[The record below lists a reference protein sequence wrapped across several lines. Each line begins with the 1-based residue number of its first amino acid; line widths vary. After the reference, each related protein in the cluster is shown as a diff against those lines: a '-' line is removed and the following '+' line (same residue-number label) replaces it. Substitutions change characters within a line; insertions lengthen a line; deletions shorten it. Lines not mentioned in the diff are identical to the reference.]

1 MNYIKLTIGLI
12 LLTGGAHVLVEG
24 SKNLALKL
32 NIRPIV
38 VGLTIVALATSF
50 PELLVSLTSAL
61 KGSDGMAVG
70 NIVGSNIA
78 NIALV
83 LAFAALIRPFKVE
96 KQTLKVDFPVLI
108 GITGLFCVFIS
119 DKKLVW
125 GEGLALLMILI
136 AYIIYCI
143 KTSAHKS
150 DFQNE
155 TPHGSKLKNF
165 IFIIIGSA
173 VVITGAYFFVEGG
186 VGIARSYHISEA
198 VIGLTVLAVGTSL
211 PELAATVVAA
221 IKNQN
226 EIGIGNI
233 IGSNIFN
240 FALVIGIVPIV
251 LKFRN
256 GGPLK
261 FELINIDIIMM
272 VAVVVVLFLLI
283 LISRKKTFGK
293 TAGAFFLISYFI
305 YVIYRFNPE
314 IIRL

>member
-1 MNYIKLTIGLI
+1 MNYIKLIIGL
-12 LLTGGAHVLVEG
+12 LLLSGGAHYLVEG
-24 SKNLALKL
+24 SKNLALKF

-96 KQTLKVDFPVLI
+96 KQTLKVDFPVLL
-108 GITGLFCVFIS
+108 GITTLFCFFIY

-125 GEGLALLMILI
+125 GEGLTLLMILI
-136 AYIIYCI
+136 AYVIYCI
-143 KTSAHKS
+143 KTSVHKS

-155 TPHGSKLKNF
+155 KPHGSKLKNF
-165 IFIIIGSA
+165 LFILIGSA
-173 VVITGAYFFVEGG
+173 VVIAGAYFLVAGG
-186 VGIARSYHISEA
+186 VGIARNYQISEA

-211 PELAATVVAA
+211 PELAATVAAA

-251 LKFRN
+251 LALKT
-256 GGPLK
+256 GTELK
-261 FELINIDIIMM
+261 FELIKTDVIMM
-272 VAVVVVLFLLI
+272 VSVVVVLYSLI
-283 LISRKKTFGK
+283 LISKEKKFGK

-305 YVIYRFNPE
+305 YIIYRFKSGV
-314 IIRL
+314 I

>member
-1 MNYIKLTIGLI
+1 MEYVKLIVGL
-12 LLTGGAHVLVEG
+12 LLLSGGAHFLVEG
-24 SKNLALKL
+24 SKNLALKF

-38 VGLTIVALATSF
+38 VGLTVVAMATSF

-96 KQTLKVDFPVLI
+96 KQTLRIDFPILLLISVL
-108 GITGLFCVFIS
+108 FWFFVS

-125 GEGLALLMILI
+125 SEGLALLIILLL
-136 AYIIYCI
+136 YVFYCI

-150 DFQNE
+150 EFE
-155 TPHGSKLKNF
+155 GEKPHGSKLYNF
-165 IFIIIGSA
+165 LLVIGGSA
-173 VVITGAYFFVEGG
+173 VVIGGAYLLVAGG
-186 VGIARSYHISEA
+186 VEIAREKNVSEA

-211 PELAATVVAA
+211 PELAATVAAA

-226 EIGIGNI
+226 EIGMGNI

-240 FALVIGIVPIV
+240 FALVIGIVPVV
-251 LKFRN
+251 LALKN
-256 GGPLK
+256 GSALK
-261 FELINIDIIMM
+261 FELVAMDIYVML
-272 VAVVVVLFLLI
+272 AVVFALFFFVLF
-283 LISRKKTFGK
+283 SKKKMFGRI
-293 TAGAFFLISYFI
+293 AGVIFLIAYCAYITFC
-305 YVIYRFNPE
+305 FKPE
-314 IIRL
+314 IF

>member
-1 MNYIKLTIGLI
+1 M
-12 LLTGGAHVLVEG
+12 VEG
-24 SKNLALKL
+24 SKNLALKF

-78 NIALV
+78 NIAFV
-83 LAFAALIRPFKVE
+83 LAIAALIRPFKVE
-96 KQTLKVDFPVLI
+96 KQTLKVDFPVLL
-108 GITGLFCVFIS
+108 GITGLFCYFIY

-125 GEGLALLMILI
+125 GEGLILLTILI
-136 AYIIYCI
+136 GYVIYCV
-143 KTSAHKS
+143 KTSTHAA

-155 TPHGSKLKNF
+155 KPHGSKLKNF
-165 IFIIIGSA
+165 IFIITGSA
-173 VVITGAYFFVEGG
+173 VVIAGAYFFVEGG
-186 VGIARSYHISEA
+186 VGIARYYNINEA

-211 PELAATVVAA
+211 PELAATVAA
-221 IKNQN
+221 AVKNQN

-251 LKFRN
+251 LALKN
-256 GGPLK
+256 GTELR
-261 FELINIDIIMM
+261 FELVKTDVFMM
-272 VAVVVVLFLLI
+272 IAVVVALFAI
-283 LISRKKTFGK
+283 IVFTKKFGRI
-293 TAGAFFLISYFI
+293 AGMLFLISYFI
-305 YVIYRFNPE
+305 Y
-314 IIRL
+314 IINCFKPGII